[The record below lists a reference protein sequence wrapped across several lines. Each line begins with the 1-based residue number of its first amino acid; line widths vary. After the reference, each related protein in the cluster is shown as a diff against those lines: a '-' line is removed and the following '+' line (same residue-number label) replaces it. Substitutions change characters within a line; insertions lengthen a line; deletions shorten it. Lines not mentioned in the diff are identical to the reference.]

1 MSNVPTVSDTKRAFY
16 NHHARPIA
24 SVYRRVVEELMVEM
38 HLLRVNADFVYDPVY
53 ALGIVTTLDRFMD
66 GYQPEGDR
74 DSIFS
79 ALCQA
84 NEGSPEQYRQA
95 AQTLLDAVSSL
106 DLEGLKA
113 ILVEPADP
121 SAGPLQET
129 IQAVKGR
136 GRFKYSR
143 AFAIGLYVL
152 VETVDKEFTED
163 KEKLMELFKTVS
175 DSLSL
180 SFDKVQKD
188 IELYRSNLSKM
199 VQAKAVMA
207 DILAADRKKREERAQ
222 ALAAK
227 DEKEADEKEAA
238 ASDEAV
244 TAPATESS
252 PESTDDSSTPDA

>member
-16 NHHARPIA
+16 THHARPIT

-53 ALGIVTTLDRFMD
+53 ALGIVTTFDRFMD

-74 DSIFS
+74 DSIFK

-84 NEGSPEQYRQA
+84 NEGSPEHYRQA
-95 AQTLLDAVSSL
+95 AQTLLDSVSNL
-106 DLEGLKA
+106 DLDGLKA
-113 ILVEPADP
+113 SLLEPADQP
-121 SAGPLQET
+121 AGPLQET
-129 IQAVKGR
+129 VQAVKGR
-136 GRFKYSR
+136 DRFKYSR

-152 VETVDKEFTED
+152 VETVDKEFTQD
-163 KEKLMELFKTVS
+163 KEKLMELFKAVA

-188 IELYRSNLSKM
+188 IELYRSNLNKM

-222 ALAAK
+222 ALAAQ
-227 DEKEADEKEAA
+227 AEKEAA
-238 ASDEAV
+238 APDEAV
-244 TAPATESS
+244 TTPATEST
-252 PESTDDSSTPDA
+252 PESGDDSTPPEA

>member
-1 MSNVPTVSDTKRAFY
+1 LPFLKTASVSNVPTVSDTKRAFY
-16 NHHARPIA
+16 NHHARPIT

-38 HLLRVNADFVYDPVY
+38 HLLRVNTDFVYDPVY
-53 ALGIVTTLDRFMD
+53 ALGIVTTFDRFMD

-74 DSIFS
+74 DSIFN

-84 NEGSPEQYRQA
+84 NEGSPEQYRQD
-95 AQTLLDAVSSL
+95 AQALLDSVSTL
-106 DLEGLKA
+106 DLDGLKP
-113 ILVEPADP
+113 LLLDPADQP
-121 SAGPLQET
+121 TGPLKAT

-136 GRFKYSR
+136 DRFKYSR

-152 VETVDKEFTED
+152 VETVDQEFTQD
-163 KEKLMELFKTVS
+163 KEKLMELFKTVAEG
-175 DSLSL
+175 LSL
-180 SFDKVQKD
+180 SFDKLQKD

-227 DEKEADEKEAA
+227 DEKASA

-244 TAPATESS
+244 ATPATEPS
-252 PESTDDSSTPDA
+252 DDTPTPDA